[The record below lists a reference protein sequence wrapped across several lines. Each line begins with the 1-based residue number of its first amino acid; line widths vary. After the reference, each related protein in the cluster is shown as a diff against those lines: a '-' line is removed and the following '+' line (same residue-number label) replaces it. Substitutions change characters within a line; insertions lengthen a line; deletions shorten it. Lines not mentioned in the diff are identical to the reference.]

1 MPKIIFTSRY
11 LRDAPPAQLENYVRY
26 VSTREGVEKVEG
38 SRQNLPA
45 TAQQKDLARQIVR
58 DIPSAKEMLEY
69 ADFLLRPT
77 MGNASEFISCAL
89 EQNVDLIGSR
99 ENYVDYIANR
109 PRVER
114 LGEHGLFT
122 DAGKAVVLKQVQEEA
137 SAHKGPVWTHVI
149 SLRREDAAR
158 LGYDSAA
165 QWMALLRSKRAMLCR
180 HMKIASASLRWYA
193 AFHNE
198 WHHPHVHL
206 MVYSAKDNDGYLTEK
221 SIEAMRSELAHDI
234 FRQDFAHIYEKQ
246 NQSRA
251 DLKKGAADT
260 VQEMMDALRRSTVAS
275 TEIEKM
281 MVRLSER
288 LQNTGGKKVY
298 GYLKRDVKNLVDRIV
313 DELAKEEKV
322 DALYRAWGKWQDEIL
337 LTYRNSM
344 PPLPPLSAQPQFKS
358 LKNMVIAEAARLGSG
373 QFLFEDEAWQEE
385 RESLFP
391 DGAELPVGEGNAGQ
405 FPEDVPDWFPED
417 IPDWFPEDAH
427 EQFPGNAPDWPMED
441 ADRTEAS
448 GGRAEERGSPGEDG
462 GSPNFYA
469 EWTKNYKLA
478 RQYLYGSGN
487 AVQDFAQAR
496 ALFWQEAEAGNA
508 LAMHDLG
515 RMCADGLGGDADQD
529 AAQEWYAKALQAFH
543 GAEKEAR
550 ERKRPYLQYRI
561 GKMYAAG
568 LGAGQD
574 YGTAAGWLSQA
585 AAAGHKYAQYSLAG
599 LYHRGQGVA
608 QDDTE
613 AFRLYGCSAEQGNPY
628 ADFELAKMYRDG
640 IGTSKD
646 SSQAEI
652 CFQNAFSGFLHLEE
666 KSGDDKLQ
674 YRLGQM
680 LHTGTG
686 TDKDDAAA
694 ADYWER
700 AAKLGNVHAQ
710 YALGKLWLE
719 NGSGNTAQAV
729 RWITKAAEAGNA
741 AAQYTLGKLCL
752 SGEAVEKDAARA
764 AELFTLSAGQGNDY
778 AAYRLGRL
786 HLSGEDLPRDER
798 EAVHWLTF
806 SAERGNPY
814 AQYAL
819 GKLYLSG
826 EDIPKDLE
834 KAVHWLGQF
843 AGQGNQYAQY
853 ALGKLYLSGEDIP
866 KDLEKAISWLEQSAG
881 QGNQY
886 AQYALGKLYLCGKD
900 ISRDREKAAVYLQAA
915 AEQGNIYAAF
925 LLEHMDAF
933 RDPDLFLAATRLMH
947 RLEKLLSEDVHRA
960 AGGSPFHI
968 DRKRRRRLSEKKQ
981 AQGHKRDD
989 REPVQQQI

>member
-1 MPKIIFTSRY
+1 MPKIILTSRY

-38 SRQNLPA
+38 SRQNLPS
-45 TAQQKDLARQIVR
+45 TAQQKDLIRQIVH
-58 DIPSAKEMLEY
+58 DFPFAKEMLEY
-69 ADFLLRPT
+69 ADFLLHPT
-77 MGNASEFISCAL
+77 MGNASEFISCAM
-89 EQNVDLIGSR
+89 EQNLDLAGSR

-137 SAHKGPVWTHVI
+137 AAHKGPVWTHVI

-165 QWMALLRSKRAMLCR
+165 QWMALLRSKRAMLCKY
-180 HMKIASASLRWYA
+180 MKIDSANLRWYA

-198 WHHPHVHL
+198 GHHPHVHL
-206 MVYSAKDNDGYLTEK
+206 MVYSAKDNDGYLTKE

-246 NQSRA
+246 DQSRT
-251 DLKKGAADT
+251 DLKKGAADV
-260 VQEMMDALRRSTVAS
+260 VQGMMDALRQSTVAS
-275 TEIEKM
+275 AEIEKM
-281 MVRLSER
+281 MVRLAER
-288 LQNTGGKKVY
+288 LQNAGGKKVY
-298 GYLKRDVKNLVDRIV
+298 GYLKRDVKNLVDQIV
-313 DELAKEEKV
+313 DELAKDERI

-337 LTYRNSM
+337 STYQNSA
-344 PPLPPLSAQPQFKS
+344 PPLPPLSTQPQFKS
-358 LKNMVIAEAARLGSG
+358 LKNMVIAEAVRLGSG
-373 QFLFEDEAWQEE
+373 RFLFEDEAWQEE
-385 RESLFP
+385 TESLFP
-391 DGAELPVGEGNAGQ
+391 DGAELPDGESNAGQ
-405 FPEDVPDWFPED
+405 FSEDASDWFPED
-417 IPDWFPEDAH
+417 TH
-427 EQFPGNAPDWPMED
+427 EQFPENVPNWPMED

-448 GGRAEERGSPGEDG
+448 GGRAPERGAPGDAG
-462 GSPNFYA
+462 GSPVFYA
-469 EWTKNYKLA
+469 EWTRDYKLA

-487 AVQDFAQAR
+487 VMQDFVQAR
-496 ALFWQEAEAGNA
+496 SLFWQEAEAGNA

-515 RMCADGLGGDADQD
+515 RMCADGLGQDADQD

-543 GAEKEAR
+543 GAEKKAKEW
-550 ERKRPYLQYRI
+550 KRPYLQYRI

-568 LGAGQD
+568 LGTGQD
-574 YGTAAGWLSQA
+574 YGAAARWLAQAAG
-585 AAAGHKYAQYSLAG
+585 AGHKYAQYSLAG
-599 LYHRGQGVA
+599 LYRRGQGVA
-608 QDDTE
+608 QDDVQ
-613 AFRLYGCSAEQGNPY
+613 AFLLYGRSAKKGNPY
-628 ADFELAKMYRDG
+628 ADHELAKMYRDG
-640 IGTSKD
+640 IGTQKD
-646 SSQAEI
+646 GTQAGAH
-652 CFQNAFSGFLHLEE
+652 FQYAFDGFLHLEE
-666 KSGDDKLQ
+666 KSGDDRLQ

-686 TDKDDAAA
+686 TERDDAAA

-729 RWITKAAEAGNA
+729 SWITKAAEAGNA
-741 AAQYTLGKLCL
+741 AAQYILGKLCL
-752 SGEAVEKDAARA
+752 SGEIVEKDAARA
-764 AELFTLSAGQGNDY
+764 VELFTLSAGQGNEY
-778 AAYRLGRL
+778 ASYRLGRMY
-786 HLSGEDLPRDER
+786 LSGEDIPRDER
-798 EAVHWLTF
+798 EAVRWLTL
-806 SAERGNPY
+806 SAEKGNQY
-814 AQYAL
+814 AQYTL
-819 GKLYLSG
+819 GKLYLTG
-826 EDIPKDLE
+826 EDIPKDVE
-834 KAVHWLGQF
+834 IAVC
-843 AGQGNQYAQY
+843 
-853 ALGKLYLSGEDIP
+853 
-866 KDLEKAISWLEQSAG
+866 WLERSSN

-900 ISRDREKAAVYLQAA
+900 IPRDRERAAVYLQAA

-925 LLEHMDAF
+925 LLEHMDSF
-933 RDPDLFLAATRLMH
+933 RDPDLFLVATRLMH
-947 RLEKLLSEDVHRA
+947 RLEKLFREDVHRA